1 MGTPSEHQLPV
12 LHLPHKLPANTH
24 PQSSSDRLIRPDQID
39 GDEATSADRHKL
51 IEELADPTSA
61 GFISSSLHSSSSSVP
76 ISART
81 AHTDGQQTTVVS
93 HFGRNPLSFL
103 HKISSPWNPS
113 STQQQIPKS
122 SIDGPAPQPKSSRPP

>member
-1 MGTPSEHQLPV
+1 MSKYTIGAPTSGAPSSPQAAGEHP
-12 LHLPHKLPANTH
+12 PP
-24 PQSSSDRLIRPDQID
+24 SSSDRLIRPDQID

-103 HKISSPWNPS
+103 QKISSPWNPS
-113 STQQQIPKS
+113 STQQ
-122 SIDGPAPQPKSSRPP
+122 